1 MKAFNALL
9 VSLFHSI
16 TFGLFRPCTLE
27 GSCPGGPDSVA
38 EAHTDTDA
46 PGHSANAQSVAQE
59 PSEAEKLVVQ
69 HYAAHS
75 SPSTEAIVMTNSAA
89 RRILADLTKVFTPPV
104 IVPGCQMDMLQ
115 MKAGEQRVIDY
126 ITRQIDKGRY

>member
-16 TFGLFRPCTLE
+16 TFGLFRPCKPE
-27 GSCPGGPDSVA
+27 GSCPGGPDSVV

-46 PGHSANAQSVAQE
+46 PGHGANAQNAAQE
-59 PSEAEKLVVQ
+59 LSEAEKIMVQ
-69 HYAAHS
+69 HYASHS